1 MTAGGA
7 GGPAG
12 HAGPAPGDAAVGD
25 SAAAPSWESLTGED
39 LVDAYRMTLGT
50 RAAGVCVLAARD
62 AGLDLAATI
71 TDVASASLRPPMLL
85 ASVHQDARVSVDAV
99 MRRP

>member
-39 LVDAYRMTLGT
+39 LVDAYRVTLGT

-62 AGLDLAATI
+62 AAVVESTELPSG
-71 TDVASASLRPPMLL
+71 R
-85 ASVHQDARVSVDAV
+85 ARV
-99 MRRP
+99 RRSPTPVRVRARSS